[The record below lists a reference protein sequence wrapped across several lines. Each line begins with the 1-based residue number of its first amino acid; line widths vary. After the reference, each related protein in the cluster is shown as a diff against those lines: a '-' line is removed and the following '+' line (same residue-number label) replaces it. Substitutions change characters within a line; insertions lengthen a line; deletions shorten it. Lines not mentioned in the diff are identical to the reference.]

1 MGTPLFFLSYLL
13 NYYLR
18 NDDNQVLAS
27 RGFTVGNFADL
38 GLNIVFVLGLNL
50 GVVGAALATILGNVI
65 SIVLYLPGLF
75 GKSHALRYTPC
86 RPSLSEPV
94 RAFSL
99 GSATSI
105 QYIYQLFF
113 YLIVNHVLIRGAGE
127 NGVAIF
133 NIVQNVSYLVLYLY
147 DGVSKASQP
156 LISTYSGE
164 RNRHGYQSI
173 FRMAF
178 LSANLLGVV
187 SSAAIALLAP
197 WVCVLFGLEGS
208 ELIAQGNGAI
218 HIYCISLVFAGSN
231 ILLENYYQA
240 LGAELNVATQIQA
253 DMLPSIFPAFP
264 NHPEFD
270 IYATMTPAKEVGGD
284 FYDFFL
290 TDDDHL
296 CMVIADVSGKG
307 VPAALFMV
315 IAKTLLKNS
324 AQTGLSPKQILE
336 IVNNQLVEGNKA
348 EMFVTAWVGIL
359 QLSTGKLVAANAGH
373 EYPVLKKADG
383 AFELMKDRHGFVLA
397 GMENVRY
404 REYEMQIDAGDVLF
418 VYTDGVPEATNLNNE
433 MFGTQSMLDALN
445 SCSSSH
451 PQHLLAAVKESI
463 DSFVGEAQQFD
474 DITMLALE
482 MKSFTR
488 RYRLNVAPSMD
499 SLSKV
504 AAFVEESLEQ
514 EEVPMKAIAKM
525 NIAVD
530 EIFSNIV
537 NYSGATE
544 ASIVCF
550 VQDEKV
556 NIRFE
561 DNGVAFDPLSRE
573 DPDTT
578 LSAEERGI
586 GGLGIFMVKKSMS
599 HLFYDRR
606 NERNMFTIQLDL

>member
-208 ELIAQGNGAI
+208 ELITQGNGAI

-240 LGAELNVATQIQA
+240 LGAERRALLMATLRGAIVLIPCTLVFSLFDIAYFWWVFAVVEILSCALFALIAPRWAPIVQTQEDVLSQTIPCRSRNISELTERIQA
-253 DMLPSIFPAFP
+253 FCQQH
-264 NHPEFD
+264 N
-270 IYATMTPAKEVGGD
+270 ATGAQTFFAAMAVEEICWVALENVFGERDDGVVQVTVIAAEQGD
-284 FYDFFL
+284 FELHIRDNGNRYDPFEKCS
-290 TDDDHL
+290 DPSDPNA
-296 CMVIADVSGKG
+296 MGIEVIRRK
-307 VPAALFMV
+307 
-315 IAKTLLKNS
+315 
-324 AQTGLSPKQILE
+324 
-336 IVNNQLVEGNKA
+336 
-348 EMFVTAWVGIL
+348 
-359 QLSTGKLVAANAGH
+359 
-373 EYPVLKKADG
+373 
-383 AFELMKDRHGFVLA
+383 
-397 GMENVRY
+397 
-404 REYEMQIDAGDVLF
+404 
-418 VYTDGVPEATNLNNE
+418 
-433 MFGTQSMLDALN
+433 
-445 SCSSSH
+445 C
-451 PQHLLAAVKESI
+451 
-463 DSFVGEAQQFD
+463 
-474 DITMLALE
+474 
-482 MKSFTR
+482 KSFF
-488 RYRLNVAPSMD
+488 YRHYQGFN
-499 SLSKV
+499 
-504 AAFVEESLEQ
+504 
-514 EEVPMKAIAKM
+514 
-525 NIAVD
+525 
-530 EIFSNIV
+530 
-537 NYSGATE
+537 
-544 ASIVCF
+544 
-550 VQDEKV
+550 
-556 NIRFE
+556 
-561 DNGVAFDPLSRE
+561 
-573 DPDTT
+573 T
-578 LSAEERGI
+578 LT
-586 GGLGIFMVKKSMS
+586 L
-599 HLFYDRR
+599 
-606 NERNMFTIQLDL
+606 TI

>member
-94 RAFSL
+94 HAFSL

-240 LGAELNVATQIQA
+240 LGAERRAPIVQTQEDVLSQTIPCRSRNISELTERIQA
-253 DMLPSIFPAFP
+253 FCQQH
-264 NHPEFD
+264 N
-270 IYATMTPAKEVGGD
+270 ATGAQTFFAAMAVEEICLVALENVFGERDDGVVQVTVIAAEQGD
-284 FYDFFL
+284 FELHIRDNGNRYDPFEKCS
-290 TDDDHL
+290 DPSDPNA
-296 CMVIADVSGKG
+296 MGIEVIRRK
-307 VPAALFMV
+307 
-315 IAKTLLKNS
+315 
-324 AQTGLSPKQILE
+324 
-336 IVNNQLVEGNKA
+336 
-348 EMFVTAWVGIL
+348 
-359 QLSTGKLVAANAGH
+359 
-373 EYPVLKKADG
+373 
-383 AFELMKDRHGFVLA
+383 
-397 GMENVRY
+397 
-404 REYEMQIDAGDVLF
+404 
-418 VYTDGVPEATNLNNE
+418 
-433 MFGTQSMLDALN
+433 
-445 SCSSSH
+445 C
-451 PQHLLAAVKESI
+451 
-463 DSFVGEAQQFD
+463 
-474 DITMLALE
+474 
-482 MKSFTR
+482 KSFF
-488 RYRLNVAPSMD
+488 YRHYQGFN
-499 SLSKV
+499 
-504 AAFVEESLEQ
+504 
-514 EEVPMKAIAKM
+514 
-525 NIAVD
+525 
-530 EIFSNIV
+530 
-537 NYSGATE
+537 
-544 ASIVCF
+544 
-550 VQDEKV
+550 
-556 NIRFE
+556 
-561 DNGVAFDPLSRE
+561 
-573 DPDTT
+573 T
-578 LSAEERGI
+578 LT
-586 GGLGIFMVKKSMS
+586 L
-599 HLFYDRR
+599 
-606 NERNMFTIQLDL
+606 TI

>member
-1 MGTPLFFLSYLL
+1 MTLHFSADPFASYSYRKALTPALVSSIGLAIADMADAVVLGQQMGATGLAAVNLALPLFMIFNLVMHGLGAGGAIRFSQFLGAGQQDTARKSFSQVIQITLFSGILIAVCGTLFLDSFMPLFGVTMEEPELYHAAFTYIRLIFMGTPLFFLSYLL

-50 GVVGAALATILGNVI
+50 GVVGVALATILGNVI

-240 LGAELNVATQIQA
+240 LGAERRALLMATLRGAIVLIPCTLVFSLFDIAYFWWVFAVVEILSCALFALIAPRWAPIVQTQEDVLSQTIPCRSRNISELTERIQA
-253 DMLPSIFPAFP
+253 FCQQH
-264 NHPEFD
+264 N
-270 IYATMTPAKEVGGD
+270 ATGAQTFFAAMAVEEICLVALENVFGERDDGVVQVTVIAAEQGD
-284 FYDFFL
+284 FELHIRDNGNRYDPFEKCS
-290 TDDDHL
+290 DPSDPNA
-296 CMVIADVSGKG
+296 MGIEVIRRK
-307 VPAALFMV
+307 
-315 IAKTLLKNS
+315 
-324 AQTGLSPKQILE
+324 
-336 IVNNQLVEGNKA
+336 
-348 EMFVTAWVGIL
+348 
-359 QLSTGKLVAANAGH
+359 
-373 EYPVLKKADG
+373 
-383 AFELMKDRHGFVLA
+383 
-397 GMENVRY
+397 
-404 REYEMQIDAGDVLF
+404 
-418 VYTDGVPEATNLNNE
+418 
-433 MFGTQSMLDALN
+433 
-445 SCSSSH
+445 C
-451 PQHLLAAVKESI
+451 
-463 DSFVGEAQQFD
+463 
-474 DITMLALE
+474 
-482 MKSFTR
+482 KSFF
-488 RYRLNVAPSMD
+488 YRHYQGFN
-499 SLSKV
+499 
-504 AAFVEESLEQ
+504 
-514 EEVPMKAIAKM
+514 
-525 NIAVD
+525 
-530 EIFSNIV
+530 
-537 NYSGATE
+537 
-544 ASIVCF
+544 
-550 VQDEKV
+550 
-556 NIRFE
+556 
-561 DNGVAFDPLSRE
+561 
-573 DPDTT
+573 T
-578 LSAEERGI
+578 LT
-586 GGLGIFMVKKSMS
+586 L
-599 HLFYDRR
+599 
-606 NERNMFTIQLDL
+606 TI